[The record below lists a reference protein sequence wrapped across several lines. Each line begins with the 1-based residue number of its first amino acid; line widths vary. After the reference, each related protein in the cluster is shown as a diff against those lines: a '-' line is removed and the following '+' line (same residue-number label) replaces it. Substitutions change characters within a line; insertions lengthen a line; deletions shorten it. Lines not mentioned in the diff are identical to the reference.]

1 MCTACSCTTDTATTP
16 AVAVPSDVVTD
27 AARPDGDEVA

>member
-1 MCTACSCTTDTATTP
+1 MCTACSCTTDTAATP
-16 AVAVPSDVVTD
+16 AAAVPSDGVSV